1 MNFSKIFQSKILAIS
16 LGIILAIVALL
27 LAFKLGTVVG
37 FHKADFSFK
46 WGENYHRNFAGPK
59 EGFFKNL
66 DDRNFMPAH
75 GVFGKIIKIDVG
87 SLIIQGQDNIEKS
100 IYLSNKTIIERF
112 RETIKPQDL
121 KIDDRVVIIGAP
133 SSTGQIEAQ
142 FIRIMPPPPNL

>member
-59 EGFFKNL
+59 GGFFKNF